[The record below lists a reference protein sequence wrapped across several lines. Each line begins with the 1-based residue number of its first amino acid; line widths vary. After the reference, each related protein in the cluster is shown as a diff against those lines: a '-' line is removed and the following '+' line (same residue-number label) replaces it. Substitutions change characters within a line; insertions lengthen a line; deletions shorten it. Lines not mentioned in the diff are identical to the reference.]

1 MKITHGR
8 AGLAW
13 RVLRPNAAVLIV
25 PGRFSTNGGDPERPV
40 RRGGLPRPNFP
51 HPTPR
56 TIMNALFN
64 RLTPALLLGALL
76 LTGCGAEADEGAP
89 GTETVEADAQEAVSA
104 AVARIDPLDDSGVE
118 GEVRFQPEA
127 GGVRVVADLTGL
139 AGGVHG
145 FHVHENG
152 DCDAA
157 DTDNDGT
164 EEAGGAA
171 GGHHNPGDDPHGAP
185 TDPPGEHH
193 IGDMGNIT
201 ADASGAARLD
211 TTFSFLTLSG
221 PESVVGKALIVHGG
235 RDDLTSQP
243 SGDAGARVGCGLIEM
258 ASADATGM
266 N

>member
-1 MKITHGR
+1 
-8 AGLAW
+8 
-13 RVLRPNAAVLIV
+13 
-25 PGRFSTNGGDPERPV
+25 
-40 RRGGLPRPNFP
+40 
-51 HPTPR
+51 
-56 TIMNALFN
+56 MNALFTG
-64 RLTPALLLGALL
+64 LTPALFFLGALV
-76 LTGCGAEADEGAP
+76 LTGCEAGADEGAP
-89 GTETVEADAQEAVSA
+89 GTETIEADAQEADSS
-104 AVARIDPLDDSGVE
+104 AVARIDPLDGSGVE

-139 AGGVHG
+139 AGGAHG

-152 DCDAA
+152 DCGAGE
-157 DTDNDGT
+157 DGT
-164 EEAGGAA
+164 PGGAA
-171 GGHHNPGDDPHGAP
+171 GGHYNPGDDPHGAP

-258 ASADATGM
+258 ASADTTGM